1 MATIFAD
8 NSLRGAGPK
17 LRDRAVSVVIGAG
30 SSAVRHKLEQLAR
43 SAGMQVMPE
52 SSKHDVVLYGIDAHF
67 TLPEST
73 EALTVL
79 TRQSAICIV
88 CVKDADSIQPI
99 SRLLQA
105 GISAIL
111 PIEIELAQ
119 FRSALEAV
127 RSGLQVV
134 HPSFIQQKRRS
145 ITVWNATEELTDRE
159 RQVLSMMAD
168 GLGNKEI
175 AVRLGISTHTVK
187 FHISSILGK
196 LGAGSRTEAVSIGM
210 RTGRVLI

>member
-1 MATIFAD
+1 MYSASAD
-8 NSLRGAGPK
+8 NSPQRATPK
-17 LRDRAVSVVIGAG
+17 LPERAISVAIAAG
-30 SSAVRHKLEQLAR
+30 SSAVRRKLDQLAR
-43 SAGMQVMPE
+43 NAGMRVIPE
-52 SSKHDVVLYGIDAHF
+52 SSKHDVVLFGIDAHF
-67 TLPEST
+67 KLPEST
-73 EALTVL
+73 EALNLLV
-79 TRQSAICIV
+79 QHSAVCILW
-88 CVKDADSIQPI
+88 VKDARPIQSA

-119 FRSALEAV
+119 FRAALEGV
-127 RSGLQVV
+127 HSGLQVV
-134 HPSFIQQKRRS
+134 HPSFLQQKHRS
-145 ITVWNATEELTDRE
+145 MATVNSTEELTDRE
-159 RQVLSMMAD
+159 QQVLSMMAD

-175 AVRLGISTHTVK
+175 AAHLGISTHTVK

>member
-1 MATIFAD
+1 MRTAFAD
-8 NSLRGAGPK
+8 NSVRRLTPEVRERELSA
-17 LRDRAVSVVIGAG
+17 AIAAG
-30 SSAVRHKLEQLAR
+30 SLVVRQKLDQLAR
-43 SAGMQVMPE
+43 SAGMRVVPE
-52 SSKHDVVLYGIDAHF
+52 SSKHDVVLFGIDRRF
-67 TLPEST
+67 TFPEST
-73 EALTVL
+73 EALKLL
-79 TRQSAICIV
+79 TQQSAV
-88 CVKDADSIQPI
+88 CLIGVKDARPIQPI

-111 PIEIELAQ
+111 PIEIDAVQ
-119 FRSALEAV
+119 FSAALEAV

-134 HPSFIQQKRRS
+134 HRSFLHSKHRS
-145 ITVWNATEELTDRE
+145 AAEDNFSEELTERE
-159 RQVLSMMAD
+159 QQVLSMMAD

>member
-1 MATIFAD
+1 MQTSFTD
-8 NSLRGAGPK
+8 NSLRRTAPK
-17 LRDRAVSVVIGAG
+17 WPERAVSVAIAGG
-30 SSAVRHKLEQLAR
+30 SSAVRHKLIQLAR
-43 SAGMQVMPE
+43 SAGMGVVPE
-52 SSKHDVVLYGIDAHF
+52 SSKYEVLLFGVDSHF
-67 TLPEST
+67 KLPDSP
-73 EALTVL
+73 EALNLL
-79 TRQSAICIV
+79 TQHSAVCIL
-88 CVKDADSIQPI
+88 CVKDARPIQSA

-111 PIEIELAQ
+111 PIEIDSVQ
-119 FRSALEAV
+119 FRASLEAV

-134 HPSFIQQKRRS
+134 HPSFLHEKHRS
-145 ITVWNATEELTDRE
+145 STRLGSPEELTERE
-159 RQVLSMMAD
+159 QQVLTMMAD

-175 AVRLGISTHTVK
+175 ADRLGISTHTVK

>member
-1 MATIFAD
+1 MAIALAH
-8 NSLRGAGPK
+8 NSLRQATAK
-17 LRDRAVSVVIGAG
+17 LQERAVLVAIAAG
-30 SSAVRHKLEQLAR
+30 SSAVRHKLDQLAR
-43 SAGMQVMPE
+43 SAGMRVTPE
-52 SSKHDVVLYGIDAHF
+52 SSKHDLVLFGIDAHF
-67 TLPEST
+67 TLSEST
-73 EALTVL
+73 EALNLLAQQNVVCVL
-79 TRQSAICIV
+79 
-88 CVKDADSIQPI
+88 CVKDARPIQPV
-99 SRLLQA
+99 SRLLRA

-134 HPSFIQQKRRS
+134 HPCFLQQKHRS
-145 ITVWNATEELTDRE
+145 MATVNSTEELTDRE
-159 RQVLSMMAD
+159 QQVLSMMAD

-175 AVRLGISTHTVK
+175 AAHLGISTHTVK